1 MTSAPN
7 KIINFRASS
16 AKQTLID
23 QAAKVAG
30 KSRTDFILDAS
41 CEKAR
46 EVLADQTHFALDRQ
60 ATKRF
65 NQLVDAPLPDAEALR
80 MLLATPAP
88 WER

>member
-1 MTSAPN
+1 VSATAAN
-7 KIINFRASS
+7 KIINFRASA

-23 QAAKVAG
+23 QAARVAG

-60 ATKRF
+60 AMKRF
-65 NQLVDAPLPDAEALR
+65 NQLIDAPPDLEALR
-80 MLLATPAP
+80 DLLATPAP
-88 WER
+88 WDR